1 MFHKKKPIN
10 PPDPFNT
17 TGAPRK
23 DHTNYHGSTITDKE
37 SAMNEI
43 ARLER
48 MKENY
53 LKNGLKDEAQT
64 ISDRIK
70 EIREAIIKNAQKKS

>member
-1 MFHKKKPIN
+1 MFQKKKPIN
-10 PPDPFNT
+10 PPAPFITN
-17 TGAPRK
+17 GAPK
-23 DHTNYHGSTITDKE
+23 EDHTNYYGSSLKDEASTL
-37 SAMNEI
+37 NEL

-64 ISDRIK
+64 ISHLIK
-70 EIREAIIKNAQKKS
+70 DIRTKFLM